1 MGIINVTSDSFSGDG
16 LAHSTDEAV
25 SKALC
30 FLAYGVDIVD
40 IGGESSRPSGIYGNV
55 IAVPEEEEITRVISI
70 IKTIRAVSDVQI
82 SIDTY
87 KANVAEEAINAG
99 ANMVNNIWGTKRN
112 KKLNEVLANYSV
124 DVVLMHNSANCEY
137 RDVVADSVE
146 QLNLSILDLKNHGVN
161 DSKIIIDPGIGFG
174 KNLTQNLEIL
184 NRLDEYRSIGKP
196 ILIGT
201 SRKSMIGNILNL
213 PIDERIEGTASTVA
227 VSIIKGANIIR
238 VHDVKEMTRVAKMT
252 DAIVRVGG
260 N

>member
-112 KKLNEVLANYSV
+112 KKL